1 MKRKKRQPD
10 AKAGGLAI
18 AMGLVCFGIALFSSL
33 SSGQRF
39 GAAASGCM
47 GLSWGLKELAAV
59 KKWKQEPEE
68 EHYAITPEEI
78 RESEQE
84 ERMEKSGSMQNV
96 FVLLGWVF
104 LFLIV
109 IGAIAVGYLFW
120 RRR

>member
-1 MKRKKRQPD
+1 
-10 AKAGGLAI
+10 
-18 AMGLVCFGIALFSSL
+18 
-33 SSGQRF
+33 
-39 GAAASGCM
+39 M